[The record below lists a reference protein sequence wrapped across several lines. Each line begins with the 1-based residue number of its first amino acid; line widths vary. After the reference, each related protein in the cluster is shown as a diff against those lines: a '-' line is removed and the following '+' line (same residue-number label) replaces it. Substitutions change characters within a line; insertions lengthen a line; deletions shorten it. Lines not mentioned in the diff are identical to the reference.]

1 MVELRDPQKLAEL
14 SSRLKPSERAD
25 PDALVAAALEALRLS
40 AHENAAALL
49 DAALLSDPRSAKAW
63 SARGMLEER
72 QANDPGAILAYETAL
87 AIDDTD
93 SLSALSLA
101 QLQARAGQADR
112 ARSLVNWLILE
123 DAVPLDVRQK
133 AHALKRQLDAE
144 RAAL

>member
-1 MVELRDPQKLAEL
+1 
-14 SSRLKPSERAD
+14 
-25 PDALVAAALEALRLS
+25 
-40 AHENAAALL
+40 
-49 DAALLSDPRSAKAW
+49 
-63 SARGMLEER
+63 MLEER